1 MIRNQVAAS
10 YAELNAFI
18 QNHKAS
24 IGRYLVKND
33 ETNLGNP
40 IEYYYNGSSLI
51 VVSGATKGGSSGGG
65 LPTILGEVLD
75 ETLIETTYPTPAI
88 NDGVIVNKDS
98 TQSNRRTWY
107 VYDGED
113 WIYKGLYKGDNT
125 QEELSLAGARTEVIV
140 ADTDYSLPNE
150 MQYTVDSDQ
159 LTIMMNNQ
167 VAIRGVDWIE
177 VGPTG
182 TQSKKIQFKYNIPT
196 STNLVFRKDV
206 SSTDLLY
213 MQRNIDMDLIRKQ
226 TCSMMGVEYGGEIQY
241 TTLREPEKVYWCNVN
256 KKWYV
261 PKFKNLLPVMTSN
274 SQDGWILSHSGSAGG
289 TYPAY
294 YLSDNV
300 DNTAWLSDY
309 VTRGSTPI
317 SDASP
322 EFIQIEKATPFHMN
336 CISLH
341 SLKNGVNT
349 GSPAYSP
356 KKVSIQGWNGTAW
369 ENIITFS
376 DIKYKSY
383 LVDGDFI
390 PIPNN
395 KSYTKYKIIFQSHRF
410 TGKNSIAFSKL
421 GIYSG
426 KGSWTVADTDWKEY
440 DPDETKSI
448 MVDEASYSFVVTGRM
463 SRNRLDLEVDL
474 CRALSTE
481 TISLEG
487 IIPPLDMA
495 PEFSTSSGGYL
506 LPTVEGAIKY
516 IPSIQA
522 ATVRGWV
529 CLSLPIKKEVR
540 TYV

>member
-1 MIRNQVAAS
+1 MIKNQRASS

-24 IGRYLVKND
+24 IGRYLVEHD

-40 IEYYYNGSSLI
+40 IEYYYNGTALV
-51 VVSGATKGGSSGGG
+51 VVSGSTKGGSSGGG
-65 LPTILGEVLD
+65 LPTILGEIAN

-88 NDGVIVNKDS
+88 NDGVIVKKDS
-98 TQSNRRTWY
+98 TKSNRRTWY

-113 WIYKGLYKGDNT
+113 WIYKGTYKGDNT
-125 QEELSLAGARTEVIV
+125 QEEVSLADTRASIIA
-140 ADTDYSLPNE
+140 ADTDYVLPNE
-150 MQYTVDSDQ
+150 MEYTVDSDQ
-159 LTIMMNNQ
+159 LSIMMNNQ
-167 VAIRGVDWIE
+167 VAIRGIDWVE
-177 VGPTG
+177 VGSTG
-182 TQSKKIQFKYNIPT
+182 IQSKTIQFKYNIPI
-196 STNLVFRKDV
+196 STNIVFRKDV
-206 SSTDLLY
+206 ASTDLLF

-261 PKFKNLLPVMTSN
+261 PKFTNLLPTMTAN
-274 SQDGWILSHSGSAGG
+274 SQDGWVLSHSGSAGG
-289 TYPAY
+289 SYPAY

-300 DNTAWLSDY
+300 ETTAWLSDY
-309 VTRGSTPI
+309 VTRGTTPI

-322 EFIQIEKATPFHMN
+322 EFIQIEKATPFHLN

-356 KKVSIQGWNGTAW
+356 KKVTIQGWTGTAW
-369 ENIITFS
+369 ETIVAFS

-383 LVDGDFI
+383 LIDGDFI
-390 PIPNN
+390 AIPNN
-395 KSYTKYKIIFQSHRF
+395 KSYSKYKILFQSHKF
-410 TGKNSIAFSKL
+410 SGKYSIAFSKI

-426 KGSWTVADTDWKEY
+426 KGSWTVADSDWKEY
-440 DPDETKSI
+440 NPDESVS
-448 MVDEASYSFVVTGRM
+448 MLVDEASYSFVVSGKITK
-463 SRNRLDLEVDL
+463 NRLDLEVDL

-481 TISLEG
+481 TIALDG
-487 IIPPLDMA
+487 ILPPLEMA
-495 PEFSTSSGGYL
+495 PEFSTSAGGYL
-506 LPTVEGAIKY
+506 LPNTDGGLRYVPA
-516 IPSIQA
+516 IQA
-522 ATVRGWV
+522 ATVRGWAY
-529 CLSLPIKKEVR
+529 LSLPIKKEVR